1 MEHVATSMEVARIA
15 CRKHSH
21 VLREIDRLRV
31 MLPDLADHLLLIEGE
46 KRVFALT
53 YQALAMLDVGCGK
66 SALRWKWRKVTSE

>member
-31 MLPDLADHLLLIEGE
+31 IVPDLADHLLLIEGE
-46 KRVFALT
+46 KRAFALT

>member
-31 MLPDLADHLLLIEGE
+31 ILPGLEDHLTLADGD
-46 KRVFALT
+46 KRGFALT
-53 YQALAMLDVGCGK
+53 SQALAMLDVGMGK
-66 SALRWKWRKVTSE
+66 SALRWKWSKLFSG

>member
-31 MLPDLADHLLLIEGE
+31 ILPGLEDHLALAEGE
-46 KRVFALT
+46 MRVFVLSP
-53 YQALAMLDVGCGK
+53 QALAMLDVGMGK
-66 SALRWKWRKVTSE
+66 SALRWKWSRLLSA